1 MKKAKDICGYDEEDY
16 MEDIQISVIMPCY
29 NDGRYIMEAIESVNL
44 SYNLTTEIVVIDDGS
59 DDPLTRKI
67 LSKLNHDRV
76 RLCHTQ
82 HIGPSGARNHG
93 IEQARGEFILPLDA
107 DDRIE
112 HTYIHRAMKEL
123 QEHEQYGAVYCYADL
138 FGREKG
144 RWKLP
149 AYSLDRML
157 LESVV
162 FVTAMF
168 RKSDWESVGGF
179 RMDME
184 YGLEDY
190 DFFLSILEAGKEIYQ
205 IPEVLF
211 HYRIKRRS
219 RTTRFV
225 SNKEHVKKMYRDIYI
240 RHRKLYQEHM
250 DQYVCA
256 LRDELIEQ
264 KYKLKWL
271 RRLKAEFMRVLTF
284 I

>member
-1 MKKAKDICGYDEEDY
+1 

-67 LSKLNHDRV
+67 LTTLNHDRI

-112 HTYIHRAMKEL
+112 HTYIHQAMKEL

-144 RWKLP
+144 RWQLP

-157 LESVV
+157 LENVV

-168 RKSDWESVGGF
+168 RKSDWESIGGF

-190 DFFLSILEAGKEIYQ
+190 DFFLSILETGKEIYQ
-205 IPEVLF
+205 I
-211 HYRIKRRS
+211 HYGLRVQRNSKMNCWKQASCWMMMTRLIATCALPGSLNNCLLWKNRKRRRRCIFICWMCS
-219 RTTRFV
+219 IIFAG
-225 SNKEHVKKMYRDIYI
+225 SLYEQGIYS
-240 RHRKLYQEHM
+240 M
-250 DQYVCA
+250 
-256 LRDELIEQ
+256 
-264 KYKLKWL
+264 
-271 RRLKAEFMRVLTF
+271 RLGSEERVF
-284 I
+284 DS